1 MLPLAVALL
10 LAGPP
15 AGEAER
21 LATRALQAAAPPA
34 ESLADARRAL
44 SLTAEFDPTDF
55 VKAGRK
61 GEVVEDEFVSARRAY
76 RRHRALVYEAVGAS
90 LARAGDQRAAA
101 RYLRRAVLLEPSE
114 ERVARLARALL
125 AVDRAPEA
133 LRLILAQAAA
143 SAFSPASLALV
154 EEAANAAGLPSAQLE
169 IDRVRLPA
177 AAAEAV

>member
-61 GEVVEDEFVSARRAY
+61 GEVVEDEFQAARSDYRA
-76 RRHRALVYEAVGAS
+76 HRALLYEAVG
-90 LARAGDQRAAA
+90 
-101 RYLRRAVLLEPSE
+101 E
-114 ERVARLARALL
+114 
-125 AVDRAPEA
+125 
-133 LRLILAQAAA
+133 
-143 SAFSPASLALV
+143 
-154 EEAANAAGLPSAQLE
+154 
-169 IDRVRLPA
+169 
-177 AAAEAV
+177 